1 VSGHGL
7 APELLRRASPACY
20 GLTMIEALERMLR
33 EVEALPD
40 GEQARIARV
49 LEAEVRKARP
59 ATPAPACGRWAGLVR
74 RMRREAPLAGS
85 SEEFLRDVRRF
96 RDRFDLRGGRTGG

>member
-1 VSGHGL
+1 M
-7 APELLRRASPACY
+7 APELLHRKAPPCY
-20 GLTMIEALERMLR
+20 GRAMIEALERMLR

-49 LEAEVRKARP
+49 LEAEVRKAKP
-59 ATPAPACGRWAGLVR
+59 ATPAPVKRWTGLVR
-74 RMRREAPLAGS
+74 RMRREAPLAGG